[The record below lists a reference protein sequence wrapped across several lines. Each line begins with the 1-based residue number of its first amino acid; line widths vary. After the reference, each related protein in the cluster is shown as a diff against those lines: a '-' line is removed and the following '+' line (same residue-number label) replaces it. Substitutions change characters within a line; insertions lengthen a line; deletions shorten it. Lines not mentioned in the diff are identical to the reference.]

1 LNHLYD
7 DPNVIILSVT
17 GPGLVEFKLIN
28 VYNEK
33 RQGEEI
39 GVGQYTIKRSLERM
53 NIQRRV
59 LICGDFNAYYQ

>member
-1 LNHLYD
+1 MNHLYD
-7 DPNVIILSVT
+7 DPNDIILSVT

-39 GVGQYTIKRSLERM
+39 GVGQYIIKRSLERM

-59 LICGDFNAYYQ
+59 LICGDFNAYY

>member
-1 LNHLYD
+1 LNHLCD
-7 DPNVIILSVT
+7 DPDVIILSIT
-17 GPGLVEFKLIN
+17 SPGLVEFKLIN

-39 GVGQYTIKRSLERM
+39 GVGQYIIKRNLERI

-59 LICGDFNAYYQ
+59 LICGDFNAHY